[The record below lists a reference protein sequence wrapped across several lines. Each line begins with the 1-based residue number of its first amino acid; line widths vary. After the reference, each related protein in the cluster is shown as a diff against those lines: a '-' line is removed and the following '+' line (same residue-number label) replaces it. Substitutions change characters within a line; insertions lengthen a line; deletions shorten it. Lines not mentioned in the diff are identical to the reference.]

1 MEKHFFCFRQ
11 TLVIR
16 FFEERR
22 VVYMTEIVSRSE
34 QTAVRSQTTIEKLK
48 QDITEYEL
56 FKTIVNR
63 TQKLPGFDAQ
73 RDWQYVS
80 LFVSL
85 IAQKNKSFQNSDGL
99 NQFTKSHPPKIG
111 MLFAPNATIARSDPD
126 YRPIRTHTYISG
138 DENNVD
144 LHLFADDDLQ
154 NALAKEWNLFQ
165 QARNQ
170 VRTALGGVGNSL
182 SPYLVAHVYLGGNLQ
197 GNIKE
202 LITNFPSSPSAQSN
216 ILQTLSIQPFAK
228 EAVEMSQKY
237 MALEEGNILQME
249 TEVTGLDMPLFLSRY
264 QQVKQKNPQLSVEN
278 ISTQSQSIQLLE
290 AVRDVDGNSNT
301 FRNSINTFIEGIQN
315 GDSAVLAKFLILQNA
330 MARYDENQGINANAK
345 EKTDKELLGEG
356 KNLANF
362 AGNSLE
368 KMFDLIQNGDNMAKA
383 SAIGILSVLVLGV
396 FGKGPLGQNA
406 MIKNALVGLGLAAAI
421 EKVGTEMNG
430 GLSPFQGLYD
440 MFEKNPTGFRQQFL
454 KRNGIENRN
463 NEILI
468 SKLEDVPMKQLLD
481 YRKNINEQVATGKK
495 NISYYDAKS
504 DFPPEAIRKAIREAS
519 RENGM
524 PYEKELLGKMIYE
537 ISGKLMLDIGQNQ
550 SETTASKT
558 QGTLIHEGE
567 QYSRE
572 HYEQNTMGNVLDIYE
587 GTQMIKENLSMS
599 QKVREM
605 FGDSAEWVWNKVQ
618 HFDGAMRDEA
628 IAFLKRIQETK
639 GENLWKGV
647 KLLFARGWNLTKQGA
662 NKGANF
668 VFTTKIPGTDFSLQN
683 TIWDRQGTDL
693 DAWGVLSITG
703 NALKIPLQVMQVTA
717 EGAIAIGEFLAKHGN
732 DETVIK
738 LFSEGWANTK
748 WFFDYIMGTGVYEN
762 PIDISASGAVPDD
775 FYLNEVFGQ
784 YGDEVGSAI
793 SSGYHYDDA
802 GQACFSTALI
812 PMALT
817 ADEAD
822 PKLSGKDAQM
832 FHWRQQALDKAMENM
847 QKGISHSP
855 SSPPFVSG
863 WQENLSQYIIGTT
876 IVTEGSKK
884 KMMVALRVPTQ
895 LEKESAGERK
905 TLDYVVRDQLEKFL
919 QTKYEFTS
927 PSAYQSRV
935 LTVGDFLK
943 EQGDSIENTF
953 WKKAVDF
960 ADHNFLVSGALGAT
974 AGGAIAGIPGGVIGT
989 ILGVVNGVPG
999 YSSVPRKDSFRE
1011 GYTYFEKGIA
1021 KNVIEF
1027 LKNPNAKL
1035 GVPLQPP
1042 PPPPSQ
1048 TLYGAF
1054 EKYFRDKNYIVKPN
1068 G

>member
-1 MEKHFFCFRQ
+1 M
-11 TLVIR
+11 
-16 FFEERR
+16 
-22 VVYMTEIVSRSE
+22 
-34 QTAVRSQTTIEKLK
+34 
-48 QDITEYEL
+48 
-56 FKTIVNR
+56 NR

-73 RDWQYVS
+73 RDGQYVS

-85 IAQKNKSFQNSDGL
+85 IAQKNKSFQNSAGL
-99 NQFTKSHPPKIG
+99 NQFTKSHPPKSLTNMPVG
-111 MLFAPNATIARSDPD
+111 YNATIARTDLNYS
-126 YRPIRTHTYISG
+126 PIRAHTYISG
-138 DENNVD
+138 DKDNVD

-154 NALAKEWNLFQ
+154 IALAKEWNLFQ

-182 SPYLVAHVYLGGNLQ
+182 SPYLVAHVYLEGNLQ
-197 GNIKE
+197 RNIKE

-762 PIDISASGAVPDD
+762 PIDISASGAAPDD

-784 YGDEVGSAI
+784 YGDEVFQAKQNPTM
-793 SSGYHYDDA
+793 YHYNQSENAYYGVGMTDMVLSSDEQNNPELKGEDA
-802 GQACFSTALI
+802 RILYWREKALK
-812 PMALT
+812 AVVEKGNL
-817 ADEAD
+817 
-822 PKLSGKDAQM
+822 LS
-832 FHWRQQALDKAMENM
+832 
-847 QKGISHSP
+847 SP
-855 SSPPFVSG
+855 PPSPPFVSG

-895 LEKESAGERK
+895 PEKESAGRRK
-905 TLDYVVRDQLEKFL
+905 TAEYVLSQRLSEYMKTTFVDKRDGRIITPSSSSPNSMSMEAFLVNHTIGPDSQLMDLLWDERSALFSSDFML
-919 QTKYEFTS
+919 WDEDVPTPMPYTMNGVEFFQRMYAVQSRNVTTDVAKITNKDIASLS
-927 PSAYQSRV
+927 PSA
-935 LTVGDFLK
+935 
-943 EQGDSIENTF
+943 ENVTHM
-953 WKKAVDF
+953 KQ
-960 ADHNFLVSGALGAT
+960 NF
-974 AGGAIAGIPGGVIGT
+974 GIVYNR
-989 ILGVVNGVPG
+989 LLE
-999 YSSVPRKDSFRE
+999 S
-1011 GYTYFEKGIA
+1011 
-1021 KNVIEF
+1021 
-1027 LKNPNAKL
+1027 L
-1035 GVPLQPP
+1035 
-1042 PPPPSQ
+1042 
-1048 TLYGAF
+1048 
-1054 EKYFRDKNYIVKPN
+1054 
-1068 G
+1068 